1 MIPSRFNIRVYGLLI
16 QAGKVLITDEVRSG
30 VQMTKFPGG
39 GLEFGEGVTD
49 CLIREFKE
57 ELNITVKVHD
67 LFYINDFYQVSSFN
81 NNDQLMSVYYYVS
94 LVDGDIQTT
103 ETPFLFETEEPQCFR
118 WMDLQVITKSDFTF
132 PIDKFVVEKLTS

>member
-1 MIPSRFNIRVYGLLI
+1 MIPSRFNIRVYGLLV
-16 QAGKVLITDEVRSG
+16 QAGKVLITDEIRSG

-39 GLEFGEGVTD
+39 GLEFGEGVAD

-57 ELNITVKVHD
+57 ELNVTVKVHD

-94 LVDGDIQTT
+94 LVEGDIQTT
-103 ETPFLFETEEPQCFR
+103 ETPFFFESDEPQCFR
-118 WMDLQVITKSDFTF
+118 WLDIHSITKTDVTF
-132 PIDKFVVEKLTS
+132 PIDKIVVEKLTS

>member
-1 MIPSRFNIRVYGLLI
+1 MPSRFNIRVYGLLI

-132 PIDKFVVEKLTS
+132 PIDKIVVEKLTS

>member
-132 PIDKFVVEKLTS
+132 PIDKIVVEKLTS